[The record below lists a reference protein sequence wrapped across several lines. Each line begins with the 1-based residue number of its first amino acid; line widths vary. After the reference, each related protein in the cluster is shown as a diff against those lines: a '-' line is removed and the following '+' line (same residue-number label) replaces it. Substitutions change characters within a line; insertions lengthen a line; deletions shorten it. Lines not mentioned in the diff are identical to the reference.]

1 MKEAKEYA
9 EELISFINKSGSS
22 YQAVSASKERLLR
35 NGFIELK
42 EENTWNLKKG
52 GKYFF
57 TKNMSGFIAF
67 KTGNGE
73 IEKEGYK
80 IIGCHSDTP
89 TLRIKP
95 SPEIISEN
103 SYIKFNVEVYGGPI
117 LNTFLDRPLS
127 IAGRVSLASDNPL
140 KPDIRLVDIRKP
152 IVIIPNLAIHMNRT
166 VNKGIE
172 LNPQKDMLPL
182 LGLVSEKLEK
192 NDYLIRILSRELGV
206 SKEDIL
212 SFDLFLYEWSKGCLL
227 GMDEEFI
234 SASKLDDLSSLQA
247 GLEGITKSENG
258 NGVQVLACF
267 DNEEIGSKTIQ
278 GADSTFLSM
287 ALERIAIALGKTK
300 EEYYR
305 ALANSFIISSD
316 SAHAVHPNVAEKSD
330 PTNRPIIN
338 KGPVVKIS
346 ANKKYTS
353 DSESIAIYE
362 LLCRK
367 VDIPYQTFVNRSDE
381 IGGSTIGPITAGH
394 LNIRSVD
401 IGTPILAMHSI
412 RELGGVL
419 DHYYLIKLFTGFYNL

>member
-9 EELISFINKSGSS
+9 KDLISFINISGSC
-22 YQAVSASKERLLR
+22 YQAVSASKKILLE
-35 NGFIELK
+35 NGFKELN
-42 EENTWNLKKG
+42 EEDSWNLKKE
-52 GKYFF
+52 GKYFY

-67 KTGNGE
+67 KIGNGD
-73 IEKEGYK
+73 IKKEGYK
-80 IIGCHSDTP
+80 IVGCHSDTP

-103 SYIKFNVEVYGGPI
+103 SYIKLNVEVYGVPI

-127 IAGRVSLASDNPL
+127 IAGRVSLVSDNPL

-182 LGLVSEKLEK
+182 IGLVSENLEK
-192 NDYLIRILSRELGV
+192 NDYLIQILSRELGAP
-206 SKEDIL
+206 KEDIL
-212 SFDLFLYEWSKGCLL
+212 SFDLFLYEWSEGCLL
-227 GMDEEFI
+227 GINEEFI
-234 SASKLDDLSSLQA
+234 SSSKLDDLSSLQA
-247 GLEGITKSENG
+247 GLEGIIKSENG

-267 DNEEIGSKTIQ
+267 DNEEIGSRTIQ
-278 GADSTFLSM
+278 GADSTFLST
-287 ALERIAIALGKTK
+287 ALERIAIALGKTR

-305 ALANSFIISSD
+305 ALASSFIISSD
-316 SAHAVHPNVAEKSD
+316 STHAVHPNVAEKSD

-338 KGPVVKIS
+338 KGIAVKIS

-353 DSESIAIYE
+353 DSESIAVYE
-362 LLCRK
+362 LICRK
-367 VDIPYQTFVNRSDE
+367 ADIPYQTFVNRSDE

-394 LNIRSVD
+394 LNIKAVD

>member
-9 EELISFINKSGSS
+9 KDLISFINKSGSS
-22 YQAVSASKERLLR
+22 YQAVSASKKRLLK
-35 NGFIELK
+35 NGFIEIK
-42 EENTWNLKKG
+42 EENTWDLKKD

-73 IEKEGYK
+73 IEEEGYK

-103 SYIKFNVEVYGGPI
+103 SYIKLNVEVYGAPI

-127 IAGRVSLASDNPL
+127 IAGRVSLVSDNPL
-140 KPDIRLVDIRKP
+140 KPDIRLIDIRKP

-182 LGLVSEKLEK
+182 LGLVSENLEK
-192 NDYLIRILSRELGV
+192 NDYLVQILSRELGAD
-206 SKEDIL
+206 KEDIL
-212 SFDLFLYEWSKGCLL
+212 SFDLFLYEWSEGCLL
-227 GMDEEFI
+227 GINEEFI
-234 SASKLDDLSSLQA
+234 STSKLDDLSSLQA
-247 GLEGITKSENG
+247 GLEGIIKSENG

-278 GADSTFLSM
+278 GADSTFLST
-287 ALERIAIALGKTK
+287 ALQRIAIALGKTK

-362 LLCRK
+362 LICRK
-367 VDIPYQTFVNRSDE
+367 ADIPYQTFVNRSDE

-394 LNIRSVD
+394 LNIKSVD

-419 DHYYLIKLFTGFYNL
+419 DHYYLIKLFISFYNL

>member
-9 EELISFINKSGSS
+9 KDLISFINKSGSS
-22 YQAVSASKERLLR
+22 YQAVSASKERLLK
-35 NGFIELK
+35 NGFKEIK
-42 EENTWNLKKG
+42 EEDTWDLKKE
-52 GKYFF
+52 GKYFY

-67 KTGNGE
+67 KIGIGE
-73 IEKEGYK
+73 LEKEGYK
-80 IIGCHSDTP
+80 IVGCHSDTP

-103 SYIKFNVEVYGGPI
+103 SYIKLNVEVYGGPI

-127 IAGRVSLASDNPL
+127 IAGRVSLVSDNPL

-152 IVIIPNLAIHMNRT
+152 VVIIPNLAIHMNRT

-192 NDYLIRILSRELGV
+192 NDYLIRILSKELGV
-206 SKEDIL
+206 NKEDIL
-212 SFDLFLYEWSKGCLL
+212 SFDLFLYEWNEGCLL

-234 SASKLDDLSSLQA
+234 SSSKLDDLSSVHA
-247 GLEGITKSENG
+247 GLEAIVNNESGK
-258 NGVQVLACF
+258 GVQVLACF
-267 DNEEIGSKTIQ
+267 DNEEVGSRTDQ
-278 GADSTFLSM
+278 GADSTFLST

-316 SAHAVHPNVAEKSD
+316 SAHAVHPNVADKSD
-330 PTNRPIIN
+330 PTNRPTIN
-338 KGPVVKIS
+338 KGVAVKIS

-353 DSESIAIYE
+353 DSESIAVYE
-362 LLCRK
+362 LICK
-367 VDIPYQTFVNRSDE
+367 KAGIPYQTFVNRSDE

-394 LNIRSVD
+394 LSIRSVD

-419 DHYYLIKLFTGFYNL
+419 DHYYLLKSFISFYNL

>member
-9 EELISFINKSGSS
+9 KDLISFINKSGSS
-22 YQAVSASKERLLR
+22 YQAVSASKKRLLK
-35 NGFIELK
+35 NGFIEIK
-42 EENTWNLKKG
+42 EENTWDLKKG

-73 IEKEGYK
+73 IEEEGYK

-103 SYIKFNVEVYGGPI
+103 SYIKLNVEVYGAPI

-127 IAGRVSLASDNPL
+127 IAGRVSLVSDNPL
-140 KPDIRLVDIRKP
+140 KPDIRLIDIRKP

-182 LGLVSEKLEK
+182 LGLVSENLEK
-192 NDYLIRILSRELGV
+192 NDYLVQILSRELGAD
-206 SKEDIL
+206 KEDIL
-212 SFDLFLYEWSKGCLL
+212 SFDLFLYEWSEGCLL
-227 GMDEEFI
+227 GINEEFI
-234 SASKLDDLSSLQA
+234 STSKLDDLSSLQA
-247 GLEGITKSENG
+247 GLEGIIKSENG

-278 GADSTFLSM
+278 GADSTFLST
-287 ALERIAIALGKTK
+287 ALQRIAIALGKTK

-362 LLCRK
+362 LICRK
-367 VDIPYQTFVNRSDE
+367 ADIPYQTFVNRSDE

-394 LNIRSVD
+394 LNIKSVD

-419 DHYYLIKLFTGFYNL
+419 DHYYLIKLFISFYNL